1 MGVTVVTADV
11 APVLKSA
18 QLPTFAESIVTYMSE
33 VSCGVALSS

>member
-1 MGVTVVTADV
+1 MVTADV

-18 QLPTFAESIVTYMSE
+18 QLPTFAESRYMSE